1 MQVECCGG
9 VMFSLR
15 CWCDLG
21 VEMWCAKM
29 LACVCVCNVYV
40 FVCVMCMCL
49 CV

>member
-29 LACVCVCNVYV
+29 LALC
-40 FVCVMCMCL
+40 VCVMCMCL